1 MNSYTKRMS
10 KSIKKMLKNE
20 IVMYI
25 VLSVAIVNMMGYLM
39 VNNIN
44 AIILL
49 FLVGFLTSFFSENMV
64 VVMLT
69 AVLFTNLIVGSEKV
83 SRRPLLEGM
92 EDTETTSTTTP
103 TTTPTTTDDGD
114 DDSDDDYDGDDDGDD
129 DGEGEEFKLRP
140 AALNES
146 DDAAEL
152 DFPGSI
158 EAAYDNLDK
167 LLSSDAINKMSKD
180 TQNLADKQKKLMG
193 NIDKLG
199 PLMENAQNMMNGLNT
214 GKINKLISG
223 FSKLKVAS

>member
-83 SRRPLLEGM
+83 HP
-92 EDTETTSTTTP
+92 P
-103 TTTPTTTDDGD
+103 P
-114 DDSDDDYDGDDDGDD
+114 
-129 DGEGEEFKLRP
+129 P
-140 AALNES
+140 
-146 DDAAEL
+146 
-152 DFPGSI
+152 P
-158 EAAYDNLDK
+158 
-167 LLSSDAINKMSKD
+167 
-180 TQNLADKQKKLMG
+180 
-193 NIDKLG
+193 
-199 PLMENAQNMMNGLNT
+199 P
-214 GKINKLISG
+214 
-223 FSKLKVAS
+223 

>member
-1 MNSYTKRMS
+1 
-10 KSIKKMLKNE
+10 
-20 IVMYI
+20 MYI

-92 EDTETTSTTTP
+92 DEEDDDEEDEEQDDDEVAPAVPEVATALPSPE
-103 TTTPTTTDDGD
+103 DGD
-114 DDSDDDYDGDDDGDD
+114 EEEDEDEEEEED
-129 DGEGEEFKLRP
+129 EGNPIQENYTLRP
-140 AALNES
+140 ASLNES